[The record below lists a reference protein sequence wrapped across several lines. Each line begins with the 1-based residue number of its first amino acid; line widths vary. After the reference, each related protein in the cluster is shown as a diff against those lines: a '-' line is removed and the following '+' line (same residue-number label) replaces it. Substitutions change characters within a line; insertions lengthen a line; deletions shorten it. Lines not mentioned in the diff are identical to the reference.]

1 MKSKAKFLFLFFI
14 VLFNVVKLTD
24 KKPWCLTISMANEPN
39 FQNDSKNGGLNW
51 GYCQVTKSDQPV
63 KYNAVIT
70 TSSLSN
76 SETK

>member
-14 VLFNVVKLTD
+14 VLFNIVRSNEV
-24 KKPWCLTISMANEPN
+24 KPWCWTRSMANEPS
-39 FQNDSKNGGLNW
+39 FQPDSKNGGLNW
-51 GYCQVTKSDQPV
+51 GYCQMSNTNQPV

-70 TSSLSN
+70 TSGLSN